1 MNNIKFIRQ
10 PGFVFDLFFLFTLNF
25 NKEYC
30 LTNFINYSKSSEDT
44 GYYNSVL
51 NDFPPISDELLLFFH
66 LTEDKKNFMTK
77 FFFEPYKE
85 QFAYESYH
93 ISVVQEVLS
102 DHECVLENLISF
114 YFKDIDD
121 NTLLECKTSIS
132 AINKLIKE
140 SNYNGDIKSALY
152 SFFIE
157 PSPIIRRLSY
167 ELMEKEF
174 ALTQRYDNYSKR
186 ISDLKENFDFEL
198 LCDGLKSGQQQKVD
212 LTCFENIYISFCML
226 NKNCIKSL
234 FCENV
239 AIVILG
245 FDYIEQIDYL
255 FIQNKL
261 PELDVFGNAVSET
274 NRIHILDLILEREEI
289 TIKDLEQE
297 FGFTGTNA
305 YYHLSLMIKAGMLK
319 TRNRGRTVL
328 YSINKNYFQVLCDI
342 LGKYYKGSV
351 KLE

>member
-1 MNNIKFIRQ
+1 MNNIKFVRQ
-10 PGFVFDLFFLFTLNF
+10 PGFVFDLFFLFTLHF

-44 GYYNSVL
+44 SYFNLVL
-51 NDFPPISDELLLFFH
+51 NDFPPISDELLLFFY
-66 LTEDKKNFMTK
+66 LNEDKKSFMTK

-85 QFAYESYH
+85 QFSSESYNT
-93 ISVVQEVLS
+93 SVVQEALS
-102 DHECVLENLISF
+102 DHERVLENLIKF
-114 YFKDIDD
+114 YFEDIDD

-140 SNYNGDIKSALY
+140 SNYNGDIKSAVY

-174 ALTQRYDNYSKR
+174 TLTQRYDNNTKR
-186 ISDLKENFDFEL
+186 LTDLKENFDFEL
-198 LCDGLKSGQQQKVD
+198 LCNGLKNSKQQKGD
-212 LTCFENIYISFCML
+212 LTCFENICISFCL
-226 NKNCIKSL
+226 LHKNCIKTL
-234 FCENV
+234 YCKDV
-239 AIVILG
+239 TIVLLG
-245 FDYIEQIDYL
+245 SDYL
-255 FIQNKL
+255 DTIEYLAVQNKL
-261 PELDVFGNAVSET
+261 PELDVFGNAVSEP
-274 NRIHILDLILEREEI
+274 NRINVLNLILERGEI

-328 YSINKNYFQVLCDI
+328 YSINRNYFQVLCDI
-342 LGKYYKGSV
+342 LGKYYKS
-351 KLE
+351 

>member
-1 MNNIKFIRQ
+1 MKNIKFVRQ
-10 PGFVFDLFFLFTLNF
+10 PGFIFDLFFLFTLHF

-44 GYYNSVL
+44 GYYKSVL
-51 NDFPPISDELLLFFH
+51 NDFPPISDELSLFFH

-85 QFAYESYH
+85 QFSSESYN
-93 ISVVQEVLS
+93 ISVVQDALS
-102 DHECVLENLISF
+102 DHDRVLENLIKF
-114 YFKDIDD
+114 YFKDIDAD
-121 NTLLECKTSIS
+121 TLLECKSSIS

-152 SFFIE
+152 SFFID
-157 PSPIIRRLSY
+157 PTPVMRRLSY

-174 ALTQRYDNYSKR
+174 ALMQRYDNNAKR
-186 ISDLKENFDFEL
+186 LSDLRDDFDFEL
-198 LCDGLKSGQQQKVD
+198 LCQGLKNGKQQKGD
-212 LTCFENIYISFCML
+212 LSSFENIYISFCL
-226 NKNCIKSL
+226 LHKNCIKSL
-234 FCENV
+234 YRNDGAV
-239 AIVILG
+239 VLLG
-245 FDYIEQIDYL
+245 SDHLDTMEYL
-255 FIQNKL
+255 VVQNEL
-261 PELDVFGNAVSET
+261 PELDAFGNAISEPNRVSV
-274 NRIHILDLILEREEI
+274 LDLIAERGEI

-342 LGKYYKGSV
+342 LGKYYKS
-351 KLE
+351 

>member
-1 MNNIKFIRQ
+1 MNNIKFVRQ
-10 PGFVFDLFFLFTLNF
+10 PGFVFDLFFLFTLHF

-51 NDFPPISDELLLFFH
+51 NDFPPISNDLLLFFY
-66 LTEDKKNFMTK
+66 LTEDEKNFMSK

-85 QFAYESYH
+85 QFSSESYN
-93 ISVVQEVLS
+93 ISVVQEALS
-102 DHECVLENLISF
+102 DHERVLENLIKF

-121 NTLLECKTSIS
+121 NTLLECRTSIS
-132 AINKLIKE
+132 AMNKLIKE
-140 SNYNGDIKSALY
+140 SDYNSDIKSALY

-157 PSPIIRRLSY
+157 PAPIIRRLSY

-174 ALTQRYDNYSKR
+174 ALTQRYDNSTKR
-186 ISDLKENFDFEL
+186 LADLKENVDFEL
-198 LCDGLKSGQQQKVD
+198 LCDGLKNGKQQKVD
-212 LTCFENIYISFCML
+212 LSCFENIYISFCIH
-226 NKNCIKSL
+226 NKNAVKIL
-234 FCENV
+234 FCDDCTIV
-239 AIVILG
+239 LLGSDYFDAI
-245 FDYIEQIDYL
+245 EYL
-255 FIQNKL
+255 VVQNKV
-261 PELDVFGNAVSET
+261 PELDVFGNAVSEP
-274 NRIHILDLILEREEI
+274 NRISVLNLILERGEI

-342 LGKYYKGSV
+342 LGKYYKM
-351 KLE
+351 

>member
-1 MNNIKFIRQ
+1 MNNIKFVRQ
-10 PGFVFDLFFLFTLNF
+10 PGFVFDLFFLFTLHF

-51 NDFPPISDELLLFFH
+51 NDFPPISNDLLLFFY
-66 LTEDKKNFMTK
+66 LTEDKNNFMSK

-85 QFAYESYH
+85 QFSSESYN
-93 ISVVQEVLS
+93 ISVVQEALS
-102 DHECVLENLISF
+102 DHERVLENLIKF

-121 NTLLECKTSIS
+121 NTLLECRTSIS
-132 AINKLIKE
+132 AMNKLIKE
-140 SNYNGDIKSALY
+140 SDYNSDIKSALY

-157 PSPIIRRLSY
+157 PAPIIRRLSY

-174 ALTQRYDNYSKR
+174 ALTQRYDNSTKR
-186 ISDLKENFDFEL
+186 LADLKENFDFEL
-198 LCDGLKSGQQQKVD
+198 LCNGLKNDKQQRVQ
-212 LTCFENIYISFCML
+212 LTCFENIYISFCIY
-226 NKNCIKSL
+226 NKNVVKNL
-234 FCENV
+234 FCDNS
-239 AIVILG
+239 IVVLLG
-245 FDYIEQIDYL
+245 FDYIDTIEYL
-255 FIQNKL
+255 TKHTRL
-261 PELDVFGNAVSET
+261 PELDVFGNAVSEP
-274 NRIHILDLILEREEI
+274 NRINVLNLILERGEI

-342 LGKYYKGSV
+342 LGKYYKM
-351 KLE
+351 

>member
-1 MNNIKFIRQ
+1 M
-10 PGFVFDLFFLFTLNF
+10 
-25 NKEYC
+25 
-30 LTNFINYSKSSEDT
+30 TNFINYSKSSEDT
-44 GYYNSVL
+44 GYYNTLL
-51 NDFPPISDELLLFFH
+51 NDFPPISNELLLFFH
-66 LTEDKKNFMTK
+66 LTEDKKTFMTK

-85 QFAYESYH
+85 QFASESYN
-93 ISVVQEVLS
+93 ISVVQEALS
-102 DHECVLENLISF
+102 DHDSVLENLLKF
-114 YFKDIDD
+114 YFKDMDESA
-121 NTLLECKTSIS
+121 LLECKTSIS

-140 SNYNGDIKSALY
+140 SDYSGDIKSALY
-152 SFFIE
+152 SFFID

-174 ALTQRYDNYSKR
+174 ALTQRYDNYAKR
-186 ISDLKENFDFEL
+186 LSALKENFDFEL
-198 LCDGLKSGQQQKVD
+198 LCEGLKNGQQQKVD
-212 LTCFENIYISFCML
+212 LTCFENIYISFCIL

-234 FCENV
+234 FCENA
-239 AIVILG
+239 AIAILG

-274 NRIHILDLILEREEI
+274 NRIHVLNLILERGEI

-297 FGFTGTNA
+297 FGLTGTNA

-328 YSINKNYFQVLCDI
+328 YSINKNYFQVLCDM
-342 LGKYYKGSV
+342 LGKYYKS
-351 KLE
+351 